1 MLLRSVLR
9 AVIMWGGL
17 SLALRSV
24 RTRPTR
30 AGLALLSSTTS
41 SSTTTIPASAPSS
54 PSSAFETVTLLKG
67 KARLFQDGNP
77 LVYGGA
83 VGEVKGDPAAGDEVL
98 VKDNMGNV
106 IGRGLFN
113 PYSQYRVRMLCRGF
127 EAVHALPLRELLVA
141 RMLQAMALRR
151 SLGLPSK
158 DTTVYRLVNGEGDR
172 LGGLIVD
179 VFDSV
184 VVIQSSAYWVE
195 RHRDTIESAITEAFA
210 QADGSSSSSSSS
222 SLIVKKKKKA
232 AVVRLIWR
240 RAESRLKQ
248 DGYTGKTSD
257 DEVEGAAS
265 ATLAIK
271 ENKCLFNASPDEGQ
285 KTGFY
290 CDQRS
295 NRLMIRG
302 LAKGKTVLD
311 AYCYTGGF
319 AINAAMGGA
328 TAVMGVDSS
337 QPALDAARDNLQ
349 LNLEAGTVPSA
360 EAVSFAKGDCVDVMK
375 RLADEG
381 RQFDIVICDPPKLA
395 PSRKDLERARN
406 KYLKINTLALALV
419 APGGVLLTCT
429 CSAAMTQTEGEFLG
443 VLADAARLTRREVTV
458 LSRSGAAGDHPVNL
472 HYREGEYLTAI
483 LLHVA

>member
-1 MLLRSVLR
+1 M
-9 AVIMWGGL
+9 
-17 SLALRSV
+17 
-24 RTRPTR
+24 
-30 AGLALLSSTTS
+30 
-41 SSTTTIPASAPSS
+41 
-54 PSSAFETVTLLKG
+54 
-67 KARLFQDGNP
+67 
-77 LVYGGA
+77 YGGA
-83 VGEVKGDPAAGDEVL
+83 VAEVVGDPAAGDEVI
-98 VKDNMGNV
+98 VKDHMGNV
-106 IGRGLFN
+106 VGRGLFN

-141 RMLQAMALRR
+141 RVLQAMALRR

-158 DTTVYRLVNGEGDR
+158 ETTVYRLINGEGDR

-184 VVIQSSAYWVE
+184 VVIQSSAFWVE
-195 RHRDTIESAITEAFA
+195 RHRDTIESAISEAFA
-210 QADGSSSSSSSS
+210 QADGN
-222 SLIVKKKKKA
+222 KKKKKA
-232 AVVRLIWR
+232 TVRLIWR

-257 DEVEGAAS
+257 DDVETDAA
-265 ATLAIK
+265 AAPLAVK

-319 AINAAMGGA
+319 ALNAAMGGA
-328 TAVMGVDSS
+328 AAVLGVDSS

-349 LNLEAGTVPSA
+349 LNLQAGTLPSA
-360 EAVSFAKGDCVDVMK
+360 EPAVSFVKGDCVDVMK
-375 RLADEG
+375 RLAEEG

-429 CSAAMTQTEGEFLG
+429 CSAAMTQAEGEFLG

-472 HYREGEYLTAI
+472 NYQEGEYLTAVV
-483 LLHVA
+483 LHVA